1 MATVATTF
9 FDSVKMI
16 ATEKGIPEEEVFQA
30 VEESL
35 VKAAEK
41 YFQSQ
46 NFYGNFEAQ
55 MDRETGEFHVYAL
68 KQVVPE
74 VEEEDLEIS
83 LAEAQGLNPDAA
95 EGDTLW
101 LPQDTSQL
109 GRIAAQAA
117 KQVLVQ
123 KVREAERE
131 RIFNDFVNRIGE
143 VVVAEVKRFEKSAI
157 ILEIDRVEAMLRRSE
172 ALRGDRFDKGQRIKV
187 VIANVDRASKDAQV
201 QVSRTDPR
209 LLIKLFA
216 SEVPEIHDGTVVIR
230 SCVREAGD
238 RAKVAVQSL
247 DPDVDPVGA
256 CVGLKGSR
264 VQAIIRELKNEK
276 IDIVRF
282 DEDPLMFIANALNP
296 AKAIRVGII
305 DLEGRRVEVVVDDE
319 QLSIAIGRRGQ
330 NVRLAAKLTGW
341 NIDVRSEGEKRK
353 EAEMAMG
360 AAMDQVLPE
369 ASSETAENADPE
381 SAPVSR
387 MLEELSGI
395 EGLDE
400 ALAEQLAAAGFL
412 DAKSLYTVTAEQ
424 LLAVDGMTQDIAFR
438 VLDAV
443 HERFGN

>member
-1 MATVATTF
+1 MALVATSF

-16 ATEKGIPEEEVFQA
+16 AVEKGIPEEDVFKA

-41 YFQSQ
+41 YFQGFD
-46 NFYGNFEAQ
+46 FYGNFQAQ
-55 MDRETGEFHVYAL
+55 MERETGEFHVYAL
-68 KQVVPE
+68 KQVVPI

-83 LAEAQGLNPDAA
+83 LEEAQALNPDAA

-123 KVREAERE
+123 KVREAERD
-131 RIFNDFVNRIGE
+131 RIFTDFADRIGE
-143 VVVAEVKRFEKSAI
+143 VVVGEVKRFEKSAI
-157 ILEIDRVEAMLRRSE
+157 ILEIDRVEAMLKRSE

-187 VIANVDRASKDAQV
+187 VISAVDKSAKDPQV

-209 LLIKLFA
+209 LLIKLFDQ
-216 SEVPEIHDGTVVIR
+216 EVPEIHDGTVVIR

-238 RAKVAVQSL
+238 RAKVAVHSL

-276 IDIVRF
+276 IDIVRY
-282 DEDPLMFIANALNP
+282 DEDSSRFIANALNP
-296 AKAIRVGII
+296 AKALRVTVT
-305 DLEGRRVEVVVDDE
+305 DLEHRRVEVVVDDE
-319 QLSIAIGRRGQ
+319 QLSIAIGKRGQ

-341 NIDVRSEGEKRK
+341 NIDVRSEAEKRR
-353 EAEMAMG
+353 ETE
-360 AAMDQVLPE
+360 AAMVQALPE
-369 ASSETAENADPE
+369 VAPRDETEVPAS
-381 SAPVSR
+381 
-387 MLEELSGI
+387 MLLEELGVI
-395 EGLDE
+395 EGLSE
-400 ALAEQLAAAGFL
+400 AIVKNLASVGYT
-412 DAKSLYTVTAEQ
+412 DAKSLYTVTVEQ
-424 LLAVDGMTQDIAFR
+424 LLTVDGIDQDLAFR
-438 VLDAV
+438 LIDAV
-443 HERFGN
+443 HARFGE

>member
-16 ATEKGIPEEEVFQA
+16 AVEKGINEEDVFAA
-30 VEESL
+30 VEEAL
-35 VKAAEK
+35 AKAADK
-41 YFQSQ
+41 YFNAQD
-46 NFYGNFEAQ
+46 FYGNFQAQ

-68 KQVVPE
+68 KQVVAE

-83 LAEAQGLNPDAA
+83 LAEAQLLNPDAA

-131 RIFNDFVNRIGE
+131 RIYTEFADRIGE
-143 VVVAEVKRFEKSAI
+143 VLVAEVKRFEKSAI

-187 VIANVDRASKDAQV
+187 VIVSVDRSAKDPQV

-209 LLIKLFA
+209 LLIKLFEN
-216 SEVPEIHDGTVVIR
+216 EVPEIHDGTVVIR
-230 SCVREAGD
+230 NCVREAGD
-238 RAKVAVQSL
+238 RAKVAVHSL

-276 IDIVRF
+276 IDIVRYS
-282 DEDPLMFIANALNP
+282 DDPATFIANALNP
-296 AKAIRVGII
+296 AKAIRVHLG
-305 DLEGRRVEVVVDDE
+305 DPESRRVEVVVDDE
-319 QLSIAIGRRGQ
+319 QLSVAIGKRGQ

-341 NIDVRSEGEKRK
+341 NIDVRSEGDKRR
-353 EAEMAMG
+353 EAELAMG
-360 AAMDQVLPE
+360 LALPVPE
-369 ASSETAENADPE
+369 AVATPDEETA
-381 SAPVSR
+381 APASTLLDV
-387 MLEELSGI
+387 LQV
-395 EGLDE
+395 EGLDA
-400 ALAEQLAAAGFL
+400 ALSERLAAAGYP

-424 LLAVDGMTQDIAFR
+424 LMQVAGMEQDLAFR
-438 VLDAV
+438 LIDAV
-443 HERFGN
+443 QAHFGE

>member
-1 MATVATTF
+1 MALVATSF

-16 ATEKGIPEEEVFQA
+16 AVEKGIPEEDVFKA

-41 YFQSQ
+41 YFQGFD
-46 NFYGNFEAQ
+46 FYGNFQAQ
-55 MDRETGEFHVYAL
+55 MERETGEFHVYAL
-68 KQVVPE
+68 KQVVPV

-83 LAEAQGLNPDAA
+83 LEEAQALNPDAA

-123 KVREAERE
+123 KVREAERD
-131 RIFNDFVNRIGE
+131 RIFTDFADRIGE
-143 VVVAEVKRFEKSAI
+143 VVVGEVKRFEKSAI
-157 ILEIDRVEAMLRRSE
+157 ILEIDRVEAMLKRSE

-187 VIANVDRASKDAQV
+187 VISAVDKSAKDPQV

-209 LLIKLFA
+209 LLIKLFDQ
-216 SEVPEIHDGTVVIR
+216 EVPEIHDGTVVIR

-238 RAKVAVQSL
+238 RAKVAVHSL

-276 IDIVRF
+276 IDIVRY
-282 DEDPLMFIANALNP
+282 DEDSSRFIANALNP
-296 AKAIRVGII
+296 AKALRVSVT
-305 DLEGRRVEVVVDDE
+305 DLEHRRVEVVVDDE
-319 QLSIAIGRRGQ
+319 QLSIAIGKRGQ

-341 NIDVRSEGEKRK
+341 NIDVRSEAEKRR
-353 EAEMAMG
+353 ETE
-360 AAMDQVLPE
+360 AAMVQALPE
-369 ASSETAENADPE
+369 IAAKDETEAPASLL
-381 SAPVSR
+381 R
-387 MLEELSGI
+387 EELGEI

-400 ALAEQLAAAGFL
+400 AVLKNLASVGYT
-412 DAKSLYTVTAEQ
+412 DAKSLYTVTVEQ
-424 LLAVDGMTQDIAFR
+424 LLTVEGIDQDLAFR
-438 VLDAV
+438 LIDAV
-443 HERFGN
+443 HARFGE

>member
-9 FDSVKMI
+9 FENVKAI
-16 ATEKGIPEEEVFQA
+16 AGEKGIPEEEVYRA
-30 VEESL
+30 VEEAL

-41 YFQSQ
+41 YFQAQ
-46 NFYGNFEAQ
+46 DFYGNFQAQ

-68 KQVVPE
+68 KQVVAE
-74 VEEEDLEIS
+74 MEEPDLEIS
-83 LAEAQGLNPDAA
+83 LVEAQALNPEAA

-131 RIFNDFVNRIGE
+131 RIFTEFADRLGE

-157 ILEIDRVEAMLRRSE
+157 ILEIDRVEAMLKRSE
-172 ALRGDRFDKGQRIKV
+172 ALRGDRFDKGQRIRV
-187 VIANVDRASKDAQV
+187 VIVAVDKSAKDPQV

-209 LLIKLFA
+209 LLIKLFEN
-216 SEVPEIHDGTVVIR
+216 EVPEIHDGTVVIK

-238 RAKVAVQSL
+238 RAKVAVHSL

-276 IDIVRF
+276 IDIVRY
-282 DEDPLMFIANALNP
+282 DEDTSRFIANALNP
-296 AKAIRVGII
+296 AKALRVNIH
-305 DLEGRRVEVVVDDE
+305 DLENRRVEVVVDDE
-319 QLSIAIGRRGQ
+319 QLSVAIGKRGQ

-341 NIDVRSEGEKRK
+341 NIDVRSDLEKRR
-353 EAEMAMG
+353 EAE
-360 AAMDQVLPE
+360 AAISGLLPE
-369 ASSETAENADPE
+369 PE
-381 SAPVSR
+381 AQPAPVPEPEAKPSNL
-387 MLEELSGI
+387 LEDLGPM
-395 EGLDE
+395 EGLDDS
-400 ALAEQLAAAGFL
+400 LAEKLASAGYP
-412 DAKSLYTVTAEQ
+412 DAKSLYTVTVDQ
-424 LLAVDGMTQDIAFR
+424 LMTLDGMTQDLAFR
-438 VLDAV
+438 LIDAV
-443 HERFGN
+443 HERFGG

>member
-1 MATVATTF
+1 MAIVATSF

-16 ATEKGIPEEEVFQA
+16 AAEKGIPEEEVFKA

-41 YFQSQ
+41 YFQSFD
-46 NFYGNFEAQ
+46 FYGNFQAQ
-55 MDRETGEFHVYAL
+55 MERDTGEFHVYAL
-68 KQVVPE
+68 KQVVPV

-83 LAEAQGLNPDAA
+83 LEEAQALNPDAA

-123 KVREAERE
+123 KVREAERD
-131 RIFNDFVNRIGE
+131 RIFTEFADRIGE
-143 VVVAEVKRFEKSAI
+143 VVVGEVKRFEKNAI
-157 ILEIDRVEAMLRRSE
+157 ILEIDRVEAMLKRSE

-187 VIANVDRASKDAQV
+187 VISAVDKSAKDPQV

-209 LLIKLFA
+209 LLIKLFDQ
-216 SEVPEIHDGTVVIR
+216 EVPEIHDGTVVIR

-238 RAKVAVQSL
+238 RAKVAVHSL

-282 DEDPLMFIANALNP
+282 DEDSSRFIANALNP
-296 AKAIRVGII
+296 AKALRVTVT
-305 DLEGRRVEVVVDDE
+305 DLEHRRVEVVVDDE
-319 QLSIAIGRRGQ
+319 QLSIAIGKRGQ

-341 NIDVRSEGEKRK
+341 NIDVRSEAEKRRETEAAMVQALPEPAARTE
-353 EAEMAMG
+353 EAE
-360 AAMDQVLPE
+360 QP
-369 ASSETAENADPE
+369 AS
-381 SAPVSR
+381 
-387 MLEELSGI
+387 MLLEELGSI

-400 ALAEQLAAAGFL
+400 AVVKNLASAGYT
-412 DAKSLYTVTAEQ
+412 DAKSLYTVTVEQ
-424 LLAVDGMTQDIAFR
+424 LLTVDGIDQDLAFR
-438 VLDAV
+438 LIDAV
-443 HERFGN
+443 HARFGE

>member
-1 MATVATTF
+1 MATVANTF

-16 ATEKGIPEEEVFQA
+16 AAEKGIQEEEVFHA
-30 VEESL
+30 VEEAL

-41 YFQSQ
+41 FFQAQ
-46 NFYGNFEAQ
+46 DFYGNFQAQ

-74 VEEEDLEIS
+74 MEEPDLEIS
-83 LAEAQGLNPDAA
+83 LADAKELDPNA
-95 EGDTLW
+95 EEGDTLW

-131 RIFNDFVNRIGE
+131 RIFTEFADRLGE

-157 ILEIDRVEAMLRRSE
+157 ILEIDRVEAMLKRSE
-172 ALRGDRFDKGQRIKV
+172 ALRGDRFDKGQRIRV
-187 VIANVDRASKDAQV
+187 VISAVDKSAKDPQV

-209 LLIKLFA
+209 LLIKLFEN
-216 SEVPEIHDGTVVIR
+216 EVPEIHDGTVVIK

-238 RAKVAVQSL
+238 RAKVAVHSL

-276 IDIVRF
+276 IDIVRY
-282 DEDPLMFIANALNP
+282 DEDVSHFIANALNP
-296 AKAIRVGII
+296 AKAIRVNLA
-305 DLEGRRVEVVVDDE
+305 DPESRRVEVIVDDE
-319 QLSIAIGRRGQ
+319 QLSVAIGKRGQ

-341 NIDVRSEGEKRK
+341 NIDVRSELEKRR
-353 EAEMAMG
+353 EAE
-360 AAMDQVLPE
+360 AAMLGALPAAE
-369 ASSETAENADPE
+369 PAAGPETSAGAQLLAELGA
-381 SAPVSR
+381 V
-387 MLEELSGI
+387 

-400 ALAEQLAAAGFL
+400 AMAEKLAAAGYP
-412 DAKSLYTVTAEQ
+412 DAKSLYTVTVEQ
-424 LLAVDGMTQDIAFR
+424 LLALEGMSQDFAFR
-438 VLDAV
+438 LIDGV
-443 HERFGN
+443 HARFDG

>member
-1 MATVATTF
+1 MALVATSF

-16 ATEKGIPEEEVFQA
+16 AAEKGIPEEDVFKA

-41 YFQSQ
+41 YFQGFD
-46 NFYGNFEAQ
+46 FYGNFQAQ

-68 KQVVPE
+68 KMVVPV

-83 LAEAQGLNPDAA
+83 LEEAQALNPDAA

-123 KVREAERE
+123 KVREAERD
-131 RIFNDFVNRIGE
+131 RIFTDFADRIGE
-143 VVVAEVKRFEKSAI
+143 VVVGEVKRFEKSAI
-157 ILEIDRVEAMLRRSE
+157 ILEVDRVEAMLRRSE

-187 VIANVDRASKDAQV
+187 VISAVDKSAKDPQV

-209 LLIKLFA
+209 LLIKLFDQ
-216 SEVPEIHDGTVVIR
+216 EVPEIHDGTVVIR

-238 RAKVAVQSL
+238 RAKVAVHSL

-282 DEDPLMFIANALNP
+282 DEDSSRFIANALNP
-296 AKAIRVGII
+296 AKALRVTVT
-305 DLEGRRVEVVVDDE
+305 DLEHRRVEVVVDDE
-319 QLSIAIGRRGQ
+319 QLSIAIGKRGQ

-341 NIDVRSEGEKRK
+341 NIDVRSEAEKRRDT
-353 EAEMAMG
+353 EAAMG
-360 AAMDQVLPE
+360 QALSE
-369 ASSETAENADPE
+369 APSVEE
-381 SAPVSR
+381 APKSKI
-387 MLEELSGI
+387 LEELGPI
-395 EGLDE
+395 EGLTE
-400 ALAEQLAAAGFL
+400 AIVENLAAAGHL
-412 DAKSLYTVTAEQ
+412 DIKSLYTMTVEQ
-424 LLAVDGMTQDIAFR
+424 LLAIEGMDQDLAFR
-438 VLDAV
+438 LIDAV
-443 HERFGN
+443 HARFGE

>member
-1 MATVATTF
+1 MALVATSF
-9 FDSVKMI
+9 FDGVKMI
-16 ATEKGIPEEEVFQA
+16 AAEKGIPEEEVFKA

-41 YFQSQ
+41 YFQSFD
-46 NFYGNFEAQ
+46 FYGNFQAQ

-68 KQVVPE
+68 KQVVPV

-83 LAEAQGLNPDAA
+83 LEEAQALNPDAA

-123 KVREAERE
+123 KVREAERD
-131 RIFNDFVNRIGE
+131 RIFTDFADRIGE
-143 VVVAEVKRFEKSAI
+143 VVVGEVKRFEKSAI
-157 ILEIDRVEAMLRRSE
+157 ILEIDRVEAMLKRSE

-187 VIANVDRASKDAQV
+187 VISAVDKSAKDPQV

-209 LLIKLFA
+209 LLIKLFDQ
-216 SEVPEIHDGTVVIR
+216 EVPEIHDGTVVIR

-238 RAKVAVQSL
+238 RAKVAVHSL

-282 DEDPLMFIANALNP
+282 DEDSSRFIANALNP
-296 AKAIRVGII
+296 AKALRVTVT
-305 DLEGRRVEVVVDDE
+305 DPEHRRVEVVVDDE
-319 QLSIAIGRRGQ
+319 QLSIAIGKRGQ

-341 NIDVRSEGEKRK
+341 NIDVRSEAEKRR
-353 EAEMAMG
+353 ETE
-360 AAMDQVLPE
+360 AAMVQALPE
-369 ASSETAENADPE
+369 PAARPEQAEQPE
-381 SAPVSR
+381 SLLP
-387 MLEELSGI
+387 EELGAI

-400 ALAEQLAAAGFL
+400 EVVKNLASAGYAN
-412 DAKSLYTVTAEQ
+412 AKSLYTVTVEQ
-424 LLAVDGMTQDIAFR
+424 LLTVAGIDQDLAFR
-438 VLDAV
+438 LIDAV
-443 HERFGN
+443 HARFGE

>member
-1 MATVATTF
+1 MALVATSF

-16 ATEKGIPEEEVFQA
+16 AVEKGIPEEDVFKA

-41 YFQSQ
+41 YFQGFD
-46 NFYGNFEAQ
+46 FYGNFQAQ
-55 MDRETGEFHVYAL
+55 MERDTGEFHVYAL
-68 KQVVPE
+68 KQVVPI

-83 LAEAQGLNPDAA
+83 LEEAQALNPDAA

-123 KVREAERE
+123 KVREAERD
-131 RIFNDFVNRIGE
+131 RIFTDFADRIGE
-143 VVVAEVKRFEKSAI
+143 VVVGEVKRFEKSAI
-157 ILEIDRVEAMLRRSE
+157 ILEIDRVEAMLKRSE

-187 VIANVDRASKDAQV
+187 VISAVDKSAKDPQV

-209 LLIKLFA
+209 LLIKLFDQ
-216 SEVPEIHDGTVVIR
+216 EVPEIHDGTVVIR

-238 RAKVAVQSL
+238 RAKVAVHSL

-276 IDIVRF
+276 IDIVRY
-282 DEDPLMFIANALNP
+282 DEDSSRFIANALNP
-296 AKAIRVGII
+296 AKALRVTVT
-305 DLEGRRVEVVVDDE
+305 DLEHRRVEVVVDDE
-319 QLSIAIGRRGQ
+319 QLSIAIGKRGQ

-341 NIDVRSEGEKRK
+341 NIDVRSEAEKRRET
-353 EAEMAMG
+353 EAAMVQALPEMA
-360 AAMDQVLPE
+360 AAPLEAAPLLSQLPE
-369 ASSETAENADPE
+369 
-381 SAPVSR
+381 
-387 MLEELSGI
+387 ELGEI

-400 ALAEQLAAAGFL
+400 TIVKNLATAGYL
-412 DAKSLYTVTAEQ
+412 DAKSLYTVTVEQ
-424 LLAVDGMTQDIAFR
+424 LLTVDGLDQDLAFR
-438 VLDAV
+438 LIDAV
-443 HERFGN
+443 HARFGE

>member
-1 MATVATTF
+1 MALVATSF

-16 ATEKGIPEEEVFQA
+16 AVEKGIPEEDVFKA

-41 YFQSQ
+41 YFQGFD
-46 NFYGNFEAQ
+46 FYGNFQAQ
-55 MDRETGEFHVYAL
+55 MERDTGEFHVYAL
-68 KQVVPE
+68 KQVVPI
-74 VEEEDLEIS
+74 VEEEDLKIS
-83 LAEAQGLNPDAA
+83 LEEAQALNPDAA

-123 KVREAERE
+123 KVREAERD
-131 RIFNDFVNRIGE
+131 RIFTDFADRIGE
-143 VVVAEVKRFEKSAI
+143 VVVGEVKRFEKSAI
-157 ILEIDRVEAMLRRSE
+157 ILEIDRVEAMLKRSE

-187 VIANVDRASKDAQV
+187 VISAVDKSAKDPQV

-209 LLIKLFA
+209 LLIKLFDQ
-216 SEVPEIHDGTVVIR
+216 EVPEIHDGTVVIR

-238 RAKVAVQSL
+238 RAKVAVHSL

-276 IDIVRF
+276 IDIVRY
-282 DEDPLMFIANALNP
+282 DEDSSRFIANALNP
-296 AKAIRVGII
+296 AKALRVTVT
-305 DLEGRRVEVVVDDE
+305 DLEHRRVEVVVDDE
-319 QLSIAIGRRGQ
+319 QLSIAIGKRGQ

-341 NIDVRSEGEKRK
+341 NIDVRSEAEKRRET
-353 EAEMAMG
+353 EAAMVQALPEMA
-360 AAMDQVLPE
+360 AAPLEAAPLLSQLPE
-369 ASSETAENADPE
+369 
-381 SAPVSR
+381 
-387 MLEELSGI
+387 ELGEI

-400 ALAEQLAAAGFL
+400 TIVKNLATAGYL
-412 DAKSLYTVTAEQ
+412 DAKSLYTVTVEQ
-424 LLAVDGMTQDIAFR
+424 LLTVDGMDQDLAFR
-438 VLDAV
+438 LIDAV
-443 HERFGN
+443 HARFGE

>member
-1 MATVATTF
+1 MALVATSF

-16 ATEKGIPEEEVFQA
+16 ATEKGIPEEDVFKA

-41 YFQSQ
+41 YFQGFD
-46 NFYGNFEAQ
+46 FYGNFQAQ
-55 MDRETGEFHVYAL
+55 MERETGEFHVYAL
-68 KQVVPE
+68 KQVVPV

-83 LAEAQGLNPDAA
+83 LEEAQALNPDAA

-123 KVREAERE
+123 KVREAERD
-131 RIFNDFVNRIGE
+131 RIFTDFADRIGE
-143 VVVAEVKRFEKSAI
+143 VVVGEVKRFEKSAI
-157 ILEIDRVEAMLRRSE
+157 ILEIDRVEAMLKRSE

-187 VIANVDRASKDAQV
+187 VISAVDKSAKDPQV

-209 LLIKLFA
+209 LLIKLFDQ
-216 SEVPEIHDGTVVIR
+216 EVPEIHDGTVVIR

-238 RAKVAVQSL
+238 RAKVAVHSL

-276 IDIVRF
+276 IDIVRY
-282 DEDPLMFIANALNP
+282 DEDSSRFIANALNP
-296 AKAIRVGII
+296 AKALRVTVT
-305 DLEGRRVEVVVDDE
+305 DLEHRRVEVVVDDE
-319 QLSIAIGRRGQ
+319 QLSIAIGKRGQ

-341 NIDVRSEGEKRK
+341 NIDVRSEAEKRRET
-353 EAEMAMG
+353 EAAMVQALPEMA
-360 AAMDQVLPE
+360 AP
-369 ASSETAENADPE
+369 AEELQPE
-381 SAPVSR
+381 SVV
-387 MLEELSGI
+387 LEELGPI
-395 EGLDE
+395 EGLTE
-400 ALAEQLAAAGFL
+400 PIVKNLASAGYTN
-412 DAKSLYTVTAEQ
+412 AKSLYTVTVEQ
-424 LLAVDGMTQDIAFR
+424 LLTVEGIDQDLAFR
-438 VLDAV
+438 LIDAV
-443 HERFGN
+443 HARFGE

>member
-1 MATVATTF
+1 MALVATSF

-16 ATEKGIPEEEVFQA
+16 AVEKGIPEEDVFKA

-41 YFQSQ
+41 YFQGFD
-46 NFYGNFEAQ
+46 FYGNFQAQ
-55 MDRETGEFHVYAL
+55 MERETGEFHVYAL
-68 KQVVPE
+68 KQVVPI

-83 LAEAQGLNPDAA
+83 LEEAQALNPDAA

-123 KVREAERE
+123 KVREAERD
-131 RIFNDFVNRIGE
+131 RIFTDFADRIGE
-143 VVVAEVKRFEKSAI
+143 VVVGEVKRFEKSAI
-157 ILEIDRVEAMLRRSE
+157 ILEIDRVEAMLKRSE

-187 VIANVDRASKDAQV
+187 VISAVDKSAKDPQV

-209 LLIKLFA
+209 LLIKLFDQ
-216 SEVPEIHDGTVVIR
+216 EVPEIHDGTVVIR

-238 RAKVAVQSL
+238 RAKVAVHSL

-276 IDIVRF
+276 IDIVRY
-282 DEDPLMFIANALNP
+282 DEDSSRFIANALNP
-296 AKAIRVGII
+296 AKALRVTVT
-305 DLEGRRVEVVVDDE
+305 DLEHRRVEVVVDDE
-319 QLSIAIGRRGQ
+319 QLSIAIGKRGQ

-341 NIDVRSEGEKRK
+341 NIDVRSEAEKRRET
-353 EAEMAMG
+353 EAAMVQALPEMA
-360 AAMDQVLPE
+360 AAPLEAAPLLSQLPE
-369 ASSETAENADPE
+369 
-381 SAPVSR
+381 
-387 MLEELSGI
+387 ELGEI

-400 ALAEQLAAAGFL
+400 HIVKNLASAGYL
-412 DAKSLYTVTAEQ
+412 DAKSLYTVTVEQ
-424 LLAVDGMTQDIAFR
+424 LLTVDGMDQDLAFR
-438 VLDAV
+438 LIDAV
-443 HERFGN
+443 HARFGE

>member
-1 MATVATTF
+1 MTTVATSF

-16 ATEKGIPEEEVFQA
+16 AAEKGIPEEDVFLA
-30 VEESL
+30 VEEAL
-35 VKAAEK
+35 AKAADK
-41 YFQSQ
+41 FFNAQD
-46 NFYGNFEAQ
+46 FYGNFQAQ

-68 KQVVPE
+68 KQVVAE

-83 LAEAQGLNPDAA
+83 LKEAQELNPEAA

-123 KVREAERE
+123 KVREAERD
-131 RIFNDFVNRIGE
+131 RIFTEFADRIGE

-187 VIANVDRASKDAQV
+187 VIISVDRSAKDPQV

-209 LLIKLFA
+209 LLIKLFEN
-216 SEVPEIHDGTVVIR
+216 EVPEIHDGTVVIR
-230 SCVREAGD
+230 NCVREAGD
-238 RAKVAVQSL
+238 RAKVAVHSL

-276 IDIVRF
+276 IDIVRYS
-282 DEDPLMFIANALNP
+282 DEPSQFIANALNP
-296 AKAIRVGII
+296 AKAIRVAIK
-305 DLEGRRVEVVVDDE
+305 DPEERRVEVVVDDE
-319 QLSIAIGRRGQ
+319 QLSVAIGKRGQ

-341 NIDVRSEGEKRK
+341 NIDVRSEADKRR
-353 EAEMAMG
+353 EAEVAMG
-360 AAMDQVLPE
+360 LALPDVAAAPE
-369 ASSETAENADPE
+369 AEAPAAPASSLL
-381 SAPVSR
+381 S
-387 MLEELSGI
+387 ELAAV
-395 EGLDE
+395 EGLDA
-400 ALAEQLAAAGFL
+400 ALADRLAAAGYP

-424 LLAVDGMTQDIAFR
+424 LMQVEGMDQDLAFR
-438 VLDAV
+438 LIDAV
-443 HERFGN
+443 QAHFGE

>member
-1 MATVATTF
+1 MAIVSTTF

-16 ATEKGIPEEEVFQA
+16 ATEKGIPEEEVFKA

-41 YFQSQ
+41 YFQAQ
-46 NFYGNFEAQ
+46 DFYGNFMAQ

-68 KQVVPE
+68 KQVVQE
-74 VEEEDLEIS
+74 VEEPDLEIS
-83 LAEAQGLNPDAA
+83 LAEAQELNPDAA

-101 LPQDTSQL
+101 LPQDTSHL

-123 KVREAERE
+123 KVREAERD
-131 RIFNDFVNRIGE
+131 RVYNDFADRIGE
-143 VVVAEVKRFEKSAI
+143 VVVGEVKRFEKNAI
-157 ILEIDRVEAMLRRSE
+157 ILEVDRVEAMLRRSE

-187 VIANVDRASKDAQV
+187 VIISVDKSAKDPQV

-209 LLIKLFA
+209 LLIKLFDN
-216 SEVPEIHDGTVVIR
+216 EVPEIHDGTVVIR

-238 RAKVAVQSL
+238 RAKVAVHSL

-282 DEDPLMFIANALNP
+282 DEDAGRFVANALNP
-296 AKAIRVGII
+296 AKALRVMVK
-305 DLEGRRVEVVVDDE
+305 DLENRKIEVVVDDD
-319 QLSIAIGRRGQ
+319 QLSIAIGKRGQ

-341 NIDVRSEGEKRK
+341 NIDVRSESDKRI
-353 EAEMAMG
+353 EAEQAMAG
-360 AAMDQVLPE
+360 ALPE
-369 ASSETAENADPE
+369 MAETPAEA
-381 SAPVSR
+381 APVAASR
-387 MLEELSGI
+387 LVLELGEL
-395 EGLDE
+395 EGLTPELAQTLSE
-400 ALAEQLAAAGFL
+400 AGYP
-412 DAKSLYTVTAEQ
+412 DAKSLYTVTVEQ
-424 LLAVDGMTQDIAFR
+424 LLALDGIDQELAFR
-438 VLDAV
+438 LIDAV
-443 HERFGN
+443 HERFGA

>member
-1 MATVATTF
+1 MAVVSNTF

-16 ATEKGIPEEEVFQA
+16 AAEKGIPEEEVFKA

-41 YFQSQ
+41 YFQGMD
-46 NFYGNFEAQ
+46 FYGNFQAQ

-68 KQVVPE
+68 KQVVRE

-83 LAEAQGLNPDAA
+83 LEEAQSLNPEAA

-101 LPQDTSQL
+101 LPQDTTQL

-123 KVREAERE
+123 KVREAERDRVYSEFYE
-131 RIFNDFVNRIGE
+131 RMGE
-143 VVVAEVKRFEKSAI
+143 VVVAEVKRFEKNAI
-157 ILEIDRVEAMLRRSE
+157 ILEVDRVEAMLRRSE

-187 VIANVDRASKDAQV
+187 VISAVDKSAKDPQV

-209 LLIKLFA
+209 LLIKLFDN
-216 SEVPEIHDGTVVIR
+216 EVPEIHDGTVVIR

-238 RAKVAVQSL
+238 RAKVAVHSL

-276 IDIVRF
+276 IDIVRY
-282 DEDPLMFIANALNP
+282 DDDISHYIANALNP
-296 AKAIRVGII
+296 AKCIRVAVV
-305 DLEGRRVEVVVDDE
+305 DPERRRVEVVVDDE
-319 QLSIAIGRRGQ
+319 QLSIAIGKRGQ

-341 NIDVRSEGEKRK
+341 NIDVRSESEKRQ
-353 EAEMAMG
+353 ENEVVMG
-360 AAMDQVLPE
+360 TALPE
-369 ASSETAENADPE
+369 MPAPSEELGQETARPTTLLA
-381 SAPVSR
+381 
-387 MLEELSGI
+387 ELGAV

-400 ALAEQLAAAGFL
+400 GMAQRLAEAGYAS
-412 DAKSLYTVTAEQ
+412 AKSLYTVTVEQ
-424 LLAVDGMTQDIAFR
+424 LLTVEGMDQELAFR
-438 VLDAV
+438 LIDAIHV
-443 HERFGN
+443 RFGE

>member
-1 MATVATTF
+1 MALVSSTF

-16 ATEKGIPEEEVFQA
+16 AAEKGIPEEEVFKA

-41 YFQSQ
+41 FFQGMD
-46 NFYGNFEAQ
+46 FYGNFQAQ

-68 KQVVPE
+68 KTVVPE

-83 LAEAQGLNPDAA
+83 LAEAQELNPEAA

-123 KVREAERE
+123 KVREAERD
-131 RIFNDFVNRIGE
+131 RIYNDFVDRIGE
-143 VVVAEVKRFEKSAI
+143 VVVGEVKRFEKSAI
-157 ILEIDRVEAMLRRSE
+157 ILELDRVEAMLRRSE

-187 VIANVDRASKDAQV
+187 VLVGVDKSAKDPQV

-209 LLIKLFA
+209 LLVKLFDN
-216 SEVPEIHDGTVVIR
+216 EVPEIHDGTVVIR

-238 RAKVAVQSL
+238 RAKVAVHSL

-276 IDIVRF
+276 IDIVRY
-282 DEDPLMFIANALNP
+282 DEDISRFIANALNP
-296 AKAIRVGII
+296 ARAIRVNIL
-305 DLEGRRVEVVVDDE
+305 DLEHRRVEVVVDDE
-319 QLSIAIGRRGQ
+319 QLSIAIGKRGQ

-341 NIDVRSEGEKRK
+341 NIDVRSDVEKRR
-353 EAEMAMG
+353 EAEVALG
-360 AAMDQVLPE
+360 EALPE
-369 ASSETAENADPE
+369 MPPAPEAEAA
-381 SAPVSR
+381 APVSS
-387 MLEELSGI
+387 LLTELKAV

-400 ALAEQLAAAGFL
+400 GLAERLAMAGFP
-412 DAKSLYTVTAEQ
+412 DAKSLYTVTVEQ
-424 LLAVDGMTQDIAFR
+424 LLSVEGMDQDLAFR
-438 VLDAV
+438 LIDTV
-443 HERFGN
+443 HEHFGD

>member
-1 MATVATTF
+1 MAIVATTF

-16 ATEKGIPEEEVFQA
+16 AAEKGIPEEEVFRA

-41 YFQSQ
+41 YFQGMD
-46 NFYGNFEAQ
+46 FYGNFQAQ

-68 KQVVPE
+68 KQVVQE

-83 LAEAQGLNPDAA
+83 LVEAQALNPDAA

-101 LPQDTSQL
+101 LPQDTAQL

-123 KVREAERE
+123 KVREAERD
-131 RIFNDFVNRIGE
+131 RIFNDFADRIGE
-143 VVVAEVKRFEKSAI
+143 VVVGEVKRFEKSAI
-157 ILEIDRVEAMLRRSE
+157 ILEVDRVETMLKRNE

-187 VIANVDRASKDAQV
+187 VIIAVDRSAKDPQV

-209 LLIKLFA
+209 LLVKLFDQ
-216 SEVPEIHDGTVVIR
+216 EVPEIHDGTVVIR

-238 RAKVAVQSL
+238 RAKVAVQSI

-276 IDIVRF
+276 IDIVRY
-282 DEDPLMFIANALNP
+282 DDDPSRFIANALNP
-296 AKAIRVGII
+296 AKALRVNIL
-305 DLEGRRVEVVVDDE
+305 DPETRRVEVVVDDD
-319 QLSIAIGRRGQ
+319 QLSIAIGKRGQ

-341 NIDVRSEGEKRK
+341 NIDVRSEGEKRR
-353 EAEMAMG
+353 EAEIAMG
-360 AAMDQVLPE
+360 VALPE
-369 ASSETAENADPE
+369 VPMGEAEEAA
-381 SAPVSR
+381 APVST
-387 MLEELSGI
+387 LAAELGEVEGFSEEM
-395 EGLDE
+395 
-400 ALAEQLAAAGFL
+400 AQRLAEAGYV

-424 LLAVDGMTQDIAFR
+424 LLGVEGMDQELAFR
-438 VLDAV
+438 LIDAV
-443 HERFGN
+443 HERFDG

>member
-9 FDSVKMI
+9 FENVKAI
-16 ATEKGIPEEEVFQA
+16 AGEKGIPEEEVYRA
-30 VEESL
+30 VEEAL

-41 YFQSQ
+41 YFQAQ
-46 NFYGNFEAQ
+46 DFYGNFQAQ

-68 KQVVPE
+68 KQVVAE
-74 VEEEDLEIS
+74 MEEPDLEIS
-83 LAEAQGLNPDAA
+83 LEEAQALNPDAA

-131 RIFNDFVNRIGE
+131 RIFTEFADRIGE

-157 ILEIDRVEAMLRRSE
+157 ILEIDRVEAMLKRSE
-172 ALRGDRFDKGQRIKV
+172 ALRGDRFDKGQRIRV
-187 VIANVDRASKDAQV
+187 VIVSVDKSAKDPQV

-209 LLIKLFA
+209 LLIKLFEN
-216 SEVPEIHDGTVVIR
+216 EVPEIHDGTVVIK

-238 RAKVAVQSL
+238 RAKVAVHSL

-276 IDIVRF
+276 IDIVRY
-282 DEDPLMFIANALNP
+282 DEDTSRFIANALNP
-296 AKAIRVGII
+296 AKALRVII
-305 DLEGRRVEVVVDDE
+305 HDPENHRVEVVVDDD
-319 QLSIAIGRRGQ
+319 QLSVAIGKRGQ

-341 NIDVRSEGEKRK
+341 NIDVRSELEKRR
-353 EAEMAMG
+353 EAE
-360 AAMDQVLPE
+360 AAIGDLLPQAE
-369 ASSETAENADPE
+369 VAAEPETKSST
-381 SAPVSR
+381 
-387 MLEELSGI
+387 LIEELGAL

-400 ALAEQLAAAGFL
+400 ALAEKLASAGYAN
-412 DAKSLYTVTAEQ
+412 AKSLYTVTVDQ
-424 LLAVDGMTQDIAFR
+424 LMTLEGVTQDLAFR
-438 VLDAV
+438 LIDAV
-443 HERFGN
+443 HERFGG

>member
-1 MATVATTF
+1 MALVATSF

-16 ATEKGIPEEEVFQA
+16 AVEKGINEEDVFAA
-30 VEESL
+30 VEEAL
-35 VKAAEK
+35 AKAADK
-41 YFQSQ
+41 YFNAQD
-46 NFYGNFEAQ
+46 FYGNFQAQ

-68 KQVVPE
+68 KQVVAE
-74 VEEEDLEIS
+74 MEEPDLEIS
-83 LAEAQGLNPDAA
+83 LEEAQALNPDAA

-131 RIFNDFVNRIGE
+131 RIFTEFADRLGE

-157 ILEIDRVEAMLRRSE
+157 ILEIDRVEAMLKRSE
-172 ALRGDRFDKGQRIKV
+172 ALRGDRFDKGQRIRV
-187 VIANVDRASKDAQV
+187 VIVSVDKSAKDPQV

-209 LLIKLFA
+209 LLIKLFEN
-216 SEVPEIHDGTVVIR
+216 EVPEIHDGTVVIK

-238 RAKVAVQSL
+238 RAKVAVHSL

-276 IDIVRF
+276 IDIVRY
-282 DEDPLMFIANALNP
+282 DEDTSRFIANALNP
-296 AKAIRVGII
+296 AKALRVNIH
-305 DLEGRRVEVVVDDE
+305 DLENRRVEVVVDDE
-319 QLSIAIGRRGQ
+319 QLSVAIGKRGQ

-341 NIDVRSEGEKRK
+341 NIDVRSDLEKRR
-353 EAEMAMG
+353 EAE
-360 AAMDQVLPE
+360 AAISGMLPAPEPEPE
-369 ASSETAENADPE
+369 AQAAPE
-381 SAPVSR
+381 PEAKKSAL
-387 MLEELSGI
+387 LEDLGPM

-400 ALAEQLAAAGFL
+400 ALTEKLASAGYP
-412 DAKSLYTVTAEQ
+412 DAKSLYTVTVDQ
-424 LLAVDGMTQDIAFR
+424 LMTLEGMTQDLAFR
-438 VLDAV
+438 LIDAV
-443 HERFGN
+443 HERFGG

>member
-1 MATVATTF
+1 MATVATSF

-16 ATEKGIPEEEVFQA
+16 AAEKGIPEEDVFKA
-30 VEESL
+30 VEEAL

-41 YFQSQ
+41 YFQAQ
-46 NFYGNFEAQ
+46 DFYGNFQTQ

-68 KQVVPE
+68 KQVIGE
-74 VEEEDLEIS
+74 VEEPDLEIS
-83 LAEAQGLNPDAA
+83 LAEAKELDPNAE

-131 RIFNDFVNRIGE
+131 RIFTEFADRMGE

-172 ALRGDRFDKGQRIKV
+172 ALRGDRFDKGQRIRV
-187 VIANVDRASKDAQV
+187 VIVSVDKSAKDPQV

-209 LLIKLFA
+209 LLIKLFEN
-216 SEVPEIHDGTVVIR
+216 EVPEIHDGTVVIR

-238 RAKVAVQSL
+238 RAKVAVHSL

-276 IDIVRF
+276 IDIVRY
-282 DEDPLMFIANALNP
+282 DEEISRFIANALNP
-296 AKAIRVGII
+296 AKAIRVQIT
-305 DLEGRRVEVVVDDE
+305 DLENRRVEVVVDDE
-319 QLSIAIGRRGQ
+319 QLSVAIGKRGQ

-341 NIDVRSEGEKRK
+341 NIDVRSELEKRR
-353 EAEMAMG
+353 EAEVAMG
-360 AAMDQVLPE
+360 NMLPE
-369 ASSETAENADPE
+369 PAEASAEAEVPAG
-381 SAPVSR
+381 STLR
-387 MLEELSGI
+387 EELGAI
-395 EGLDE
+395 DGLDDNM
-400 ALAEQLAAAGFL
+400 LAVLGQAGFQ
-412 DAKSLYTVTAEQ
+412 DAKSLYTVTVEQ
-424 LLAVDGMTQDIAFR
+424 LMTLEGMTQDLAFR
-438 VLDAV
+438 LFDAV
-443 HERFGN
+443 HERFGG

>member
-16 ATEKGIPEEEVFQA
+16 AAEKGIPEEDVFKA

-41 YFQSQ
+41 YFQGMD
-46 NFYGNFEAQ
+46 FYGNFQAQ

-68 KQVVPE
+68 KQVVKE

-83 LAEAQGLNPDAA
+83 LEEAQGLNPDAA

-101 LPQDTSQL
+101 LPQDTSML

-131 RIFNDFVNRIGE
+131 RIYVDFADRMGE
-143 VVVAEVKRFEKSAI
+143 VVVGEVKRFEKSAI
-157 ILEIDRVEAMLRRSE
+157 ILEVDRVEAMLKRSE
-172 ALRGDRFDKGQRIKV
+172 ALRGDRFDKGQRIRI
-187 VIANVDRASKDAQV
+187 VIISVDKSAKDPQV

-209 LLIKLFA
+209 LLVKLFDQ
-216 SEVPEIHDGTVVIR
+216 EVPEIHDGTVVIR

-238 RAKVAVQSL
+238 RAKVAVQSV

-276 IDIVRF
+276 IDIVRY
-282 DEDPLMFIANALNP
+282 DEDVTRFIANALNP
-296 AKAIRVGII
+296 AKALRVNVL
-305 DLEGRRVEVVVDDE
+305 DAETHRVEVVVDDE
-319 QLSIAIGRRGQ
+319 QLSIAIGKRGQ

-341 NIDVRSEGEKRK
+341 NIDVRSESEKRR
-353 EAEMAMG
+353 EAEVAMG
-360 AAMDQVLPE
+360 VALTEVAVVTEPE
-369 ASSETAENADPE
+369 AISSQLLAELGE
-381 SAPVSR
+381 V
-387 MLEELSGI
+387 

-400 ALAEQLAAAGFL
+400 AIAKQLLAAGFS
-412 DAKSLYTVTAEQ
+412 DAKSLYTVTVDQ
-424 LLAVDGMTQDIAFR
+424 LLSVDGMDQDLAFR
-438 VLDAV
+438 LIDAV
-443 HERFGN
+443 HKRFGE

>member
-1 MATVATTF
+1 MAVVSTSF

-16 ATEKGIPEEEVFQA
+16 AAEKGIPEEDVFKA

-41 YFQSQ
+41 YFQGQ
-46 NFYGNFEAQ
+46 DFYGNFQAQ

-68 KQVVPE
+68 KQVVKE
-74 VEEEDLEIS
+74 MEEEDLEIS
-83 LAEAQGLNPDAA
+83 LEEAQQLNPDAA

-101 LPQDTSQL
+101 LPQDTTQL

-131 RIFNDFVNRIGE
+131 RIYVDFVDRMGE
-143 VVVAEVKRFEKSAI
+143 VIVGEVKRFEKSAI
-157 ILEIDRVEAMLRRSE
+157 VLEVDRVEAMLKRSE

-187 VIANVDRASKDAQV
+187 VIVSVDKSAKDPQV

-209 LLIKLFA
+209 LLVKLFDQ
-216 SEVPEIHDGTVVIR
+216 EVPEIHDGTVVIR

-238 RAKVAVQSL
+238 RAKVAVHSL

-276 IDIVRF
+276 IDIVRY
-282 DEDPLMFIANALNP
+282 DEDITRFIANALNP
-296 AKAIRVGII
+296 AKALRVNIL
-305 DLEGRRVEVVVDDE
+305 DPETRRVEVIVDDE
-319 QLSIAIGRRGQ
+319 QLSIAIGKRGQ

-341 NIDVRSEGEKRK
+341 NIDVRSESEKRR
-353 EAEMAMG
+353 EAEVAMG
-360 AAMDQVLPE
+360 IAMPE
-369 ASSETAENADPE
+369 AAPAQEALIPGSVLLSELGA
-381 SAPVSR
+381 V
-387 MLEELSGI
+387 

-400 ALAEQLAAAGFL
+400 VIAGNLAAAGYA
-412 DAKSLYTVTAEQ
+412 DAKSLYAVTVEQ
-424 LLAVDGMTQDIAFR
+424 LLGVEGLDQDLAFR
-438 VLDAV
+438 LIDAV
-443 HERFGN
+443 HARFGE

>member
-1 MATVATTF
+1 MAIVATSF

-16 ATEKGIPEEEVFQA
+16 AAEKGIPEEEVFKA

-41 YFQSQ
+41 YFQSFD
-46 NFYGNFEAQ
+46 FYGNFQAQ
-55 MDRETGEFHVYAL
+55 MERDTGEFHVYAL
-68 KQVVPE
+68 KQVVPV

-83 LAEAQGLNPDAA
+83 LEDAQALNPDAA

-123 KVREAERE
+123 KVREAERD
-131 RIFNDFVNRIGE
+131 RIFTEFADRIGE
-143 VVVAEVKRFEKSAI
+143 VVVGEVKRFEKNAI
-157 ILEIDRVEAMLRRSE
+157 ILEIDRVEAMLKRSE

-187 VIANVDRASKDAQV
+187 VISAVDKSAKDPQV

-209 LLIKLFA
+209 LLIKLFDQ
-216 SEVPEIHDGTVVIR
+216 EVPEIHDGTVVIR

-238 RAKVAVQSL
+238 RAKVAVHSL

-282 DEDPLMFIANALNP
+282 DEDSSRFIANALNP
-296 AKAIRVGII
+296 AKALRVTVT
-305 DLEGRRVEVVVDDE
+305 DLEHRRVEVVVDDE
-319 QLSIAIGRRGQ
+319 QLSIAIGKRGQ

-341 NIDVRSEGEKRK
+341 NIDVRSEAEKRRETEAAMVQALPEPAARTE
-353 EAEMAMG
+353 EAE
-360 AAMDQVLPE
+360 QP
-369 ASSETAENADPE
+369 AS
-381 SAPVSR
+381 
-387 MLEELSGI
+387 MLLEELGSI

-400 ALAEQLAAAGFL
+400 AVVKNLASAGYT
-412 DAKSLYTVTAEQ
+412 DAKSLYTVTVEQ
-424 LLAVDGMTQDIAFR
+424 LLTVDGIDQDLAFR
-438 VLDAV
+438 LIDAV
-443 HERFGN
+443 HARFGE